1 MECLGRRGKG
11 RKMEGDSEE
20 RAMRSRE
27 TCGGERR
34 LETNWGLKAN
44 PDGAKKK
51 IRSEEIEEKM

>member
-1 MECLGRRGKG
+1 
-11 RKMEGDSEE
+11 MEGDSEE

-51 IRSEEIEEKM
+51 IRSEEIEEKMQSKQSFKK